1 MIVDRY
7 DPVNLFELVPKL
19 KLQMEPEL
27 AHLDVLLDDDE
38 LFSLVRADLIQRYPN
53 SGRLGRHSTPV
64 EVILRMLLVKKLYGW
79 SYEQTEHF
87 VSDSIILRQFC
98 RLYLQSAPD
107 DTTLIRWAKLIGPK
121 TVASLNDRA
130 VQLARSLKVTRGRKL
145 RTDGT
150 VVETNIHHPTDDALI
165 ADGVRII
172 SRLVGRAKDLI
183 PKDVRQL
190 TRGEPFRNRIR
201 SAKRLAHKISKMA
214 LRRTQEAKASY
225 RAAYERLIEVG
236 RASIKQAGQV
246 RGMLEVGMPSAAKI
260 SEEISHFAGL
270 LERVVSQA
278 HRRVL
283 EGEQVPAGEKLLSIF
298 EEHTAI
304 IRRGKARN
312 KTEFGR
318 KVWLSEVDGGIVSGF
333 RILEGNASDEA
344 QLRPA
349 LEDHRRLFEKPPELV
364 AADRNVH
371 SKENEQ
377 IAKQM
382 GVKKVCLPKAG
393 KKSTEREEHE
403 RQRWYKRARRF
414 RAGIEGRISVMKR
427 RQYLGRCRD
436 KGEEGFGRWVG
447 WGVLVANLD
456 TIAQKM
462 AAR

>member
-19 KLQMEPEL
+19 KLEMEPEL

-38 LFSLVRADLIQRYPN
+38 LFSVVRADLIQRYPN

-165 ADGVRII
+165 ADGVRVI

-246 RGMLEVGMPSAAKI
+246 RGMLEDLPSAAKI

-283 EGEQVPAGEKLLSIF
+283 EGEQVPAREKLLSIF

-333 RILEGNASDEA
+333 RILEGNAGDEA

-403 RQRWYKRARRF
+403 RQRWFKRARRF

-427 RQYLGRCRD
+427 REYLGRCRD
-436 KGEEGFGRWVG
+436 RGEEGFGRWVG
-447 WGVLVANLD
+447 WGVLTSNLEV
-456 TIAQKM
+456 M
-462 AAR
+462 ARKLGAR